1 MIYKRIIFWCLICP
15 VLLFIVPMGCSSH
28 HANIK
33 YTGKPN
39 NYYCKGN
46 KIKID
51 TVKDS
56 RGIDD
61 STWYATVRGGY
72 GNPLKKLY
80 SEKSVADDVRRMI
93 EVALDLRDCKSD
105 SLIEYILLPT
115 IYELSGN
122 YYFNKEVVFR
132 LSYVI
137 KKIDGSIIYEN
148 QINKNIK
155 EGGLGAGI
163 FANVED
169 FKGFIDGVISDGVD
183 EMVDDPKMWDS
194 LRNYR
199 KVTPM
204 KNENVKERLLL
215 LEELRMNKVIS
226 EKEYETKKKEILDS
240 F

>member
-1 MIYKRIIFWCLICP
+1 MKKFIFL
-15 VLLFIVPMGCSSH
+15 VFATFIFIACANY
-28 HANIK
+28 ANIK

-61 STWYATVRGGY
+61 NTWYATVRGGY
-72 GNPLKKLY
+72 GNPLKELY
-80 SEKSVADDVRRMI
+80 SEKSVADDVGRMI
-93 EVALDLRDCKSD
+93 EVALDSRDCKTD
-105 SLIEYILLPT
+105 LISEYILLPT

-122 YYFNKEVVFR
+122 MIWFSREAFFS
-132 LSYVI
+132 LSYVM
-137 KKIDGSIIYEN
+137 KKKDGSVIYEN
-148 QINKNIK
+148 KINKKIK
-155 EGGLGAGI
+155 EGPRGDGGI

-194 LRNYR
+194 IKNYR

-204 KNENVKERLLL
+204 KNKNVKERLLL
-215 LEELRMNKVIS
+215 LEELRMSKIIS